1 MSGTTAR
8 SGAPAPRA
16 RQRRRQ
22 RGADGASAITAQPA
36 VTGLPLVSTVVQVD
50 VGSALRRLREEHD
63 LSIRALAEKSG
74 LAVNTLSLIENG
86 KTSPSV
92 STLQALA
99 VALAVPITAFF
110 ETDAPKVEVVH
121 QKAGQRPRVA
131 FAHGTLEDVGA
142 GLAERTVEPFVVIL
156 EPGAGSGPYPIVHTG
171 HEFVFCLEG
180 GIAYSV
186 GEQTY
191 LLDAGDSLLF
201 AAHLPHRWQ
210 NVRSTPSRAILV
222 LCPGEAGDR
231 PVERHF
237 AAD

>member
-1 MSGTTAR
+1 MPDTTGN
-8 SGAPAPRA
+8 STAPAVRL
-16 RQRRRQ
+16 RERRRR
-22 RGADGASAITAQPA
+22 RGRDAEAPRLPEPAGSFVAGATHQI
-36 VTGLPLVSTVVQVD
+36 D
-50 VGSALRRLREEHD
+50 VGRSLRRLREGHD

-110 ETDAPKVEVVH
+110 ETDAPRLQVVH
-121 QKAGQRPRVA
+121 LKAGARPQVA

-142 GLAERTVEPFVVIL
+142 GLAERTVEPFVVTL

-186 GEQTY
+186 DEQTY
-191 LLDAGDSLLF
+191 LLDPGDSLLF

-237 AAD
+237 AAE